1 MEIVGLDREKKRAL
15 CILAA
20 LLVFFMTM
28 LAACGVGVY
37 NDSEQYITMHIHR
50 EPLYPLFLWCFRGV
64 SGEGYLPVA
73 MAVQGILTAFGI
85 TVLSEYLTRR
95 FQLRLW
101 EEVLVVFL
109 QLVPHLMTRYVS
121 ALHIFLE
128 NSVMSEALC
137 IPLFQFFLFFLLR
150 MVFEGKRRDRVLSL
164 IMAFLLSMT
173 RGQMMTTILMWAL
186 IFMIQL

>member
-64 SGEGYLPVA
+64 IGEGYLPVA

-95 FQLRLW
+95 FQQIGRAH
-101 EEVLVVFL
+101 V
-109 QLVPHLMTRYVS
+109 
-121 ALHIFLE
+121 
-128 NSVMSEALC
+128 
-137 IPLFQFFLFFLLR
+137 
-150 MVFEGKRRDRVLSL
+150 
-164 IMAFLLSMT
+164 
-173 RGQMMTTILMWAL
+173 
-186 IFMIQL
+186 